1 VAFHSGRLY
10 TLISI
15 SYNKDILSWRF
26 KINSPENTHQWNWR
40 LWAWA
45 LICTI
50 GIFITVPIARSLQKF
65 IYGSVGKEFF
75 TYTVLFV
82 IISGLTAS
90 LYFLIFR
97 LKIKNFSQYFWLIA
111 SGGLYVYFT
120 LQLKE
125 HPEEAVHFLEYGL
138 LSFFIFKALS
148 HRIRDWTIYLITI
161 LFVSLVGITDE
172 FIQWLLPSR
181 FWGYKDVGI
190 NALAAGIFMLVIW
203 QGIKPKIISSP
214 VQKMSLKLLCG
225 MLSLNVL
232 ILGLCLSNTPETVNN
247 YTSIFESLSWLQN
260 EEPMTEFESMTVSL
274 TAVWLTVSSL
284 LIIIWTVGRR
294 WAGKLDS

>member
-1 VAFHSGRLY
+1 L
-10 TLISI
+10 
-15 SYNKDILSWRF
+15 
-26 KINSPENTHQWNWR
+26 R
-40 LWAWA
+40 LWLWA
-45 LICTI
+45 LICAI

-65 IYGSVGKEFF
+65 VYDSVGKEFF

-82 IISGLTAS
+82 IISVLTAS

-97 LKIKNFSQYFWLIA
+97 LKVKNFSQYFWLIA

-148 HRIRDWTIYLITI
+148 HRIRDWTIYIITI
-161 LFVSLVGITDE
+161 FFVSIVGITDE

-190 NALAAGIFMLVIW
+190 DALAAGIFMLVIW
-203 QGIKPKIISSP
+203 QGIKPKTISSP
-214 VQKMSLKLLCG
+214 VQKISLKMLCRII
-225 MLSLNVL
+225 SLNL
-232 ILGLCLSNTPETVNN
+232 LLLGLCLSNTPETVNS
-247 YTSIFESLSWLQN
+247 YTSIFTSLSWLRN
-260 EEPMTEFESMTVSL
+260 EEPMTEFESITVSL
-274 TAVWLTVSSL
+274 TTIWLIIASL
-284 LIIIWTVGRR
+284 LITVWIVSRK
-294 WAGKLDS
+294 WVGKLDL